1 MNDQQNEPDLQNK
14 LKEVN
19 EINDKLEQKF
29 MQLAQQSLQKD
40 KQIEQLNQRVKT
52 LQQQ

>member
-1 MNDQQNEPDLQNK
+1 
-14 LKEVN
+14 VN

-40 KQIEQLNQRVKT
+40 KQIE
-52 LQQQ
+52 